1 LAYRLEVQ
9 TRAAHALHFPLWVWG
24 NGSYIFN
31 QWGSH
36 GSPSNLSPCMHSI
49 CTSLSIETRMY
60 DLAAKTAIE
69 LLRGLLGDVPGS
81 RYTAIEPS
89 SLMLMA
95 AH

>member
-1 LAYRLEVQ
+1 
-9 TRAAHALHFPLWVWG
+9 
-24 NGSYIFN
+24 
-31 QWGSH
+31 
-36 GSPSNLSPCMHSI
+36 
-49 CTSLSIETRMY
+49 MY